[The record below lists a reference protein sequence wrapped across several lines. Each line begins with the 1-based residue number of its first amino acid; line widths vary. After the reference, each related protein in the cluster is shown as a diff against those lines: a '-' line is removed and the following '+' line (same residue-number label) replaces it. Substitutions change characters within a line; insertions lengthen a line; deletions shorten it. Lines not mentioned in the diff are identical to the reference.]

1 MTRVR
6 LASGGWLGPRTWR
19 AFRSPGS
26 APLVP
31 LPWFRAPGSAPVVL
45 RFLVVQ
51 DGGGSAGKIRLTSHF
66 SNISHS
72 ASCRTIVARAP
83 GGIGKRAP
91 RESEPRV
98 RREKSEPRV
107 RREESEP
114 RVRREDRRTAEIS
127 PTTKQKRG
135 PVAQTGPP
143 ETSLRLRNRHDEVD
157 FDQNVCE
164 FRADGGARRVG
175 LGEELPVCGVELGE
189 VGEGRE
195 VNG

>member
-114 RVRREDRRTAEIS
+114 RVRREDRRTAGDQPHNEA
-127 PTTKQKRG
+127 KKG
-135 PVAQTGPP
+135 PG
-143 ETSLRLRNRHDEVD
+143 
-157 FDQNVCE
+157 
-164 FRADGGARRVG
+164 RADRTPRNVATPAEPPRRGRFRPECLRVPSRRWCAPGRAR
-175 LGEELPVCGVELGE
+175 
-189 VGEGRE
+189 
-195 VNG
+195 